1 MRKSTPYFAW
11 SHLRKVPRRLFKRA
25 WASRP
30 LSAPCWRGAHHR
42 SVGILPAFVK
52 GCGRDAHAPLVCTF
66 RKPTFFAFS
75 LVELLVVMAII
86 GILAVL
92 TMPALN
98 SVVQSRQLAQ
108 AGQLLADKIILA
120 RQEAATK
127 NRNLEV
133 RIVDLPVNS
142 TNSWSGVQLWIADEQ
157 GNMTP
162 YGQLYKFPE
171 SVMIAPEAEL
181 SPLLTADPLRSGS
194 TNFGAAGNRPWV
206 GFQLR
211 PAVAMDLGAVTT
223 NNNFLTVV
231 RTVDRGK
238 LPPANFQTIRVNPV
252 TGRVTSHRP

>member
-1 MRKSTPYFAW
+1 
-11 SHLRKVPRRLFKRA
+11 
-25 WASRP
+25 
-30 LSAPCWRGAHHR
+30 
-42 SVGILPAFVK
+42 
-52 GCGRDAHAPLVCTF
+52 
-66 RKPTFFAFS
+66 
-75 LVELLVVMAII
+75 MAII

-92 TMPALN
+92 AMPALN

-108 AGQLLADKIILA
+108 AGQMLADKIILA
-120 RQEAATK
+120 RQEAVTK
-127 NRNLEV
+127 NRNLQV

-142 TNSWSGVQLWIADEQ
+142 TNSWSGIQLWIADEQ
-157 GNMTP
+157 GNMKP
-162 YGQLYKFPE
+162 LGQLHKFPDA
-171 SVMIAPEAEL
+171 VTIAPEAEL
-181 SPLLTADPLRSGS
+181 SPLLTADLLSGT

>member
-1 MRKSTPYFAW
+1 MKKSP
-11 SHLRKVPRRLFKRA
+11 S
-25 WASRP
+25 S
-30 LSAPCWRGAHHR
+30 
-42 SVGILPAFVK
+42 
-52 GCGRDAHAPLVCTF
+52 
-66 RKPTFFAFS
+66 FAFS
-75 LVELLVVMAII
+75 LVELLVVIAII

-120 RQEAATK
+120 RQEATTK

-133 RIVDLPVNS
+133 RLVDLPVNS
-142 TNSWSGVQLWIADEQ
+142 TNSWSGIQLWIADEQ

-162 YGQLYKFPE
+162 LGQLHKFPDA
-171 SVMIAPEAEL
+171 VMIAPEAAL

-206 GFQLR
+206 GFQVR
-211 PAVAMDLGAVTT
+211 PGVAMDVGLITMT
-223 NNNFLTVV
+223 NNFLTVV
-231 RTVDRGK
+231 RTVDRN

-252 TGRVTSHRP
+252 TGRVTSYRP